1 MSKTKL
7 GIKRRCGSCGT
18 KFYDFNKSPII
29 CPSCDAKFD
38 PEQLLKS
45 RRGRVAAK
53 ADKSA
58 NDVTQEAVELI
69 TEDEDTSDVQNEA
82 DELADGDEFVAPQGS
97 DDDDSADVVEDEDF
111 IATLD
116 DEDVDEEDV

>member
-18 KFYDFNKSPII
+18 KFYDFNKTPII

-53 ADKSA
+53 AEA
-58 NDVTQEAVELI
+58 AENDVAAEAAELI
-69 TEDEDTSDVQNEA
+69 SENEDTSDVQNEA
-82 DELADGDEFVAPQGS
+82 DELADGDEFVAPQSS
-97 DDDDSADVVEDEDF
+97 DDDESADVVEDEDF

-116 DEDVDEEDV
+116 DEDIDEDDV

>member
-29 CPSCDAKFD
+29 CPSCEAKFD
-38 PEQLLKS
+38 HEQLLKS

-53 ADKSA
+53 
-58 NDVTQEAVELI
+58 TEAAESEAVAENVELI
-69 TEDEDTSDVQNEA
+69 ADDDQTSEVQNEA
-82 DELADGDEFVAPQGS
+82 DELADGDEFVAPPSS
-97 DDDDSADVVEDEDF
+97 DDDESADVVEDEEF

-116 DEDVDEEDV
+116 DEDIDEEDV